1 MVLHLQKF
9 FHTVQQTSSIA
20 IAQWISSL
28 TLLVAYL
35 ALVFW
40 LPQPPGVTS
49 TNGDEPH
56 YLLLTHSLYHD
67 HDVALLNNYQQR
79 DYAPFCEL
87 EELDMHLFEYGA
99 RLLPSHIM
107 PGVPLLILPSYLL
120 AGHVGV
126 MLQLSVLV
134 WFGTIYLH
142 KTMQLYTTPT
152 LALMLSLL
160 TGLTYPAIAYSQ
172 LIYPETI
179 TFPLVAFVLFHSLA
193 PPVPRKT
200 PRFLAVGVALACLP
214 WLHYK
219 MALLTVTILA
229 FFCWKNRPKQ
239 LSLTATLPFL
249 WCIIPILLSGMLAL
263 AWLHWLYGEMS
274 LNVFL
279 APVRDDWVG
288 QWSLPAA
295 ILGLLADQEYGLFW
309 YAPLYLMS
317 GAGFWMMWRNV
328 TTRHDAL
335 FLLFI
340 YASFHLLTATYQRWE
355 GGFSP
360 VPRYLIAVL
369 PILIIALAPA
379 ATRWW
384 QHKQWLQPIILS
396 MLTIAITAL
405 TISNQA
411 LMYGFALGSNS
422 ILREVYHADRLI
434 SILPSFKTGAT
445 VGDYIRTLGIAG
457 GLGLWWH
464 MCTYL
469 NTWLFRGQK
478 NFSFVTTPK
487 IPPQARP
494 DKR

>member
-1 MVLHLQKF
+1 MVYHLQKF
-9 FHTVQQTSSIA
+9 SHKQKQPAPIA
-20 IAQWISSL
+20 IAQWIGSL
-28 TLLVAYL
+28 TLLAVYFAF
-35 ALVFW
+35 VFW
-40 LPQPPGVTS
+40 LPQPPNVTS

-79 DYAPFCEL
+79 DYAPFYEQ
-87 EELDMHLFEYGA
+87 ELDMHLFEYGT

-107 PGVPLLILPSYLL
+107 PGVPLLILPAYLL
-120 AGHVGV
+120 GGHVGV

-134 WFGTIYLH
+134 WLGIIYLH
-142 KTMQLYTTPT
+142 KTMRLYTTPT

-160 TGLTYPAIAYSQ
+160 TGLTYPVIAYSQ

-179 TFPLVAFVLFHSLA
+179 AFSLVAFVLFHSLA
-193 PPVPRKT
+193 PPLPRQT
-200 PRFLAVGVALACLP
+200 PRLLAVGIALACLP

-219 MALLTVTILA
+219 MALLTITLLA

-239 LSLTATLPFL
+239 LTLHAIRPFL
-249 WCIIPILLSGMLAL
+249 WCIIPILLSGLLAL
-263 AWLHWLYGEMS
+263 AWLHWLYGEIS

-295 ILGLLADQEYGLFW
+295 ILGLLVDQEYGLFW

-317 GAGFWMMWRNV
+317 FIGLWMLWRND
-328 TTRHDAL
+328 TTRFDAL

-340 YASFHLLTATYQRWE
+340 YTSFHMLTAAYQRWE

-379 ATRWW
+379 ATKWW
-384 QHKQWLQPIILS
+384 QHKQWIQPIILS
-396 MLTIAITAL
+396 VLTIGITAI

-434 SILPSFKTGAT
+434 SVLPSFKQDAM
-445 VGDYIRTLGIAG
+445 VGDYIRTIGIAG
-457 GLGLWWH
+457 GVGLWWYA
-464 MCTYL
+464 CIYL

-478 NFSFVTTPK
+478 KIFLVTTPK
-487 IPPQARP
+487 ISPHARL